1 MKEAASR
8 KKEAHKAMCQN
19 STEDKKRRHKS
30 MKNKA
35 NKAVSKAMREKA
47 EEALTELQ
55 NCPNWMPRLAKVLK
69 TNSKEV
75 EGGKCMRESDGKLCL
90 SEKERGKVWKD
101 YMETIMNEEND
112 WNHNV
117 EDVVEDTR
125 VCVSREEMLQALNE
139 MKISLWTFRCITRVD

>member
-1 MKEAASR
+1 MY
-8 KKEAHKAMCQN
+8 
-19 STEDKKRRHKS
+19 KS
-30 MKNKA
+30 MNRAKK
-35 NKAVSKAMREKA
+35 VSSKAMREKSD
-47 EEALTELQ
+47 EELSELKNCQ
-55 NCPNWMPRLAKVLK
+55 NEMLSLVKGLK
-69 TNSKEV
+69 TDRKEV
-75 EGGKCMRESDGKLCL
+75 ERGRCMRESDGKLCL